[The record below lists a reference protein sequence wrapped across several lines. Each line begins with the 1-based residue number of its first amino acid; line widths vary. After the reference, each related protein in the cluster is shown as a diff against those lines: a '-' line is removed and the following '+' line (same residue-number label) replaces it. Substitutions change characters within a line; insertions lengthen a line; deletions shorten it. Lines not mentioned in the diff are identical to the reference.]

1 MGVGDEEA
9 ENSDDYYEF
18 EEANDGGITEDEG
31 MATPVTT
38 GGAADEG
45 ALPRII
51 ARESRDEDEVETT
64 APSKDLIRELEKLDA
79 TRSKQEPQQEQYNP
93 PAVSATAED
102 EPEDANPPAL
112 EEDMGEATS
121 VKDEPQTP
129 SIEEAVKLDEPETP
143 ATEEIVNA
151 DEPESTEVPVT
162 QEVSKD
168 GPERTAS
175 SSLLYELEKL
185 NASRP
190 QSAIPENELSKER
203 NAEEISTPGAPESAD
218 EAATENAQDSSVS
231 SLNASQDEPKPQES
245 SSDVPD
251 RTASSSLL
259 YELEKLNASRAQSAA
274 PENAPA
280 EEENAEVSAPS
291 APEEADEVATEK
303 ESSLA
308 SLGTSQEPDESA
320 AENKSEESTP
330 EVLNAPEAPM
340 EIATQRSPGSA
351 TGEDIFEDSQEDHPV
366 EEEEEDERV
375 SGAQPSMVS
384 EDKPTEDETTPLATA
399 PSVFEQSAID
409 NVGPEESKQDAE
421 TVPQVTTEGVVAKEE
436 EGPVFSRDLLPKE
449 VTEDPAVVPS
459 PAKLYTA
466 LKAVDTDTP
475 TVESETLDA
484 KEVTDEEVK
493 APISTTEEAVGVPL
507 AANGDSDADVEDED
521 DEDDEGEID
530 MDSAKVLAEL
540 ANTVGK
546 SGKSQTMCEQRSI
559 CFHISLLLNML
570 LGWVCS
576 FIVRNS
582 VWVFKY
588 YGVLQST
595 RVWIFI
601 CLNLMTFSPHF
612 WDCCL

>member
-38 GGAADEG
+38 GGAAEEG

-51 ARESRDEDEVETT
+51 ARESRDEDEVETSG
-64 APSKDLIRELEKLDA
+64 PSKDLIRELEKLDA
-79 TRSKQEPQQEQYNP
+79 TRTRQEPQQEEYKP

-102 EPEDANPPAL
+102 EPEDASPPAL

-129 SIEEAVKLDEPETP
+129 AIEEAVKVDEPETPATEDAVKADEPETP
-143 ATEEIVNA
+143 ATEETLKA
-151 DEPESTEVPVT
+151 DEPETAEAPVT

-168 GPERTAS
+168 GPERAAS

-190 QSAIPENELSKER
+190 QSAIPEDVLTIER
-203 NAEEISTPGAPESAD
+203 NAEEISTPDAPESAD
-218 EAATENAQDSSVS
+218 EVPTENVQDSSMS
-231 SLNASQDEPKPQES
+231 PPHASQDAPKTQES
-245 SSDVPD
+245 SSDVPE
-251 RTASSSLL
+251 RAASSSLL
-259 YELEKLNASRAQSAA
+259 YELEKMNASRAQSAA

-303 ESSLA
+303 ESSLE

-320 AENKSEESTP
+320 AEKESEESTP

-340 EIATQRSPGSA
+340 EIATQKSPGSA

-366 EEEEEDERV
+366 EEEDERV

-384 EDKPTEDETTPLATA
+384 EDKPTEDETTPLAVA
-399 PSVFEQSAID
+399 PSVFEQSAND
-409 NVGPEESKQDAE
+409 NVGTEESKQDAE
-421 TVPQVTTEGVVAKEE
+421 TVPEAATEGVAAKEE
-436 EGPVFSRDLLPKE
+436 EGPVFSRDLKQLPKE

-475 TVESETLDA
+475 IVESETLDA

-493 APISTTEEAVGVPL
+493 APISATEEAVGVPL

-540 ANTVGK
+540 TNTVGK
-546 SGKSQTMCEQRSI
+546 SGKSQTMCEQCCI
-559 CFHISLLLNML
+559 CFHISLL
-570 LGWVCS
+570 
-576 FIVRNS
+576 
-582 VWVFKY
+582 
-588 YGVLQST
+588 
-595 RVWIFI
+595 
-601 CLNLMTFSPHF
+601 
-612 WDCCL
+612 